1 MANIRFQY
9 SYTTHER
16 LRRNTEIIFPNP
28 DNLSLGEVEYGIKSR
43 LKAGEQFDPYDFM
56 VPALYGE
63 YADFNV
69 NSRLHNF
76 DGIFTTTENPTD
88 KRNIA
93 DFLAGI
99 K

>member
-1 MANIRFQY
+1 MPNIRFIY
-9 SYTTHER
+9 SYTNHER
-16 LRRNTEIIFPNP
+16 LRRDAEIIFPNP

-43 LKAGEQFDPYDFM
+43 LRAGEQFDPYDFM
-56 VPALYGE
+56 VTALYGE
-63 YADFNV
+63 YADFNL
-69 NSRLHNF
+69 NSRLHDF
-76 DGIFTTTENPTD
+76 DGVFTSNQKPTD